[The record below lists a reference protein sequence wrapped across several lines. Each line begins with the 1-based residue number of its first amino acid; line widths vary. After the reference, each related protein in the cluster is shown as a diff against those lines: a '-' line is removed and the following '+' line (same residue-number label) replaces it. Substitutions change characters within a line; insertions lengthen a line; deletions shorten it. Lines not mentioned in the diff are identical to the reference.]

1 MTGHEDSAPA
11 GERIQPYCVIVRLA
25 AHHAS
30 AAALL
35 EALREL
41 RSIVVDEP
49 GTVQFAV
56 HHASD
61 DPLVL
66 WVYERYSSEG
76 GYQAHRQRLIDAGL
90 EARIRPYV
98 ADREVFPLTLDW
110 AK

>member
-1 MTGHEDSAPA
+1 MTGSAPA
-11 GERIQPYCVIVRLA
+11 GKRIQPYCVIVRLT

-30 AAALL
+30 AVALL

-41 RSIVVDEP
+41 RSIVLDES

-56 HHASD
+56 HRASD
-61 DPLVL
+61 DPLVI

-76 GYQAHRQRLIDAGL
+76 GYQAHRQRLIDTGL
-90 EARIRPYV
+90 EARIGPYV
-98 ADREVFPLTLDW
+98 VDREVFPLALDW